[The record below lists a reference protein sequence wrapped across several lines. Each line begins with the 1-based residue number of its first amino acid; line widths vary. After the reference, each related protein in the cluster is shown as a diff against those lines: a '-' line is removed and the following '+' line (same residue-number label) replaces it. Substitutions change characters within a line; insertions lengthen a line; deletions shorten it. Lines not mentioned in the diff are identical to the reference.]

1 MTSTSAAEQS
11 GASRRGLLAR
21 YPWHPPRR
29 DDHPR
34 ETTSGEGVVLGSKRA
49 EQMIA
54 DRKESLDPP
63 SEARRISEGLRP
75 EPRAGWALF
84 TEMPRAILGKP
95 AATPAGS
102 KPPQLYSPMARGD
115 GQ

>member
-21 YPWHPPRR
+21 CPWHPPRR

-54 DRKESLDPP
+54 DRKESLDRTQRSPTHLG
-63 SEARRISEGLRP
+63 GLA
-75 EPRAGWALF
+75 PRAKGG
-84 TEMPRAILGKP
+84 LGSIHRDAESHSRK
-95 AATPAGS
+95 AGGH
-102 KPPQLYSPMARGD
+102 ACGE
-115 GQ
+115 